1 MAQARRIAFL
11 CCLFLCFL
19 AATAVAGTQA
29 KTKAQLPAFSGL
41 AEKAGAAVV
50 NISTVKTVETSE
62 KLREF
67 FSPFRDHPYFDEF
80 FDRFF
85 EGQPQQR
92 RKNALGSGFIISADG
107 YIVTNHHV
115 VAQADEV
122 QVSLRESEK
131 SLDAEIVGT
140 DEETDLALLKIDA
153 ERELPS
159 LEFGD
164 SEGLEPGQWVVA
176 IGNPFGLSHTVTA
189 GIVSAKGRVIGAGP
203 YDNFIQTDAS
213 INPGNSGGPLLNLR
227 GEVVGINTAIV
238 AQGQG
243 IGFAIPSEMAKDVIA
258 QLKEYHTVKRG
269 WLGVTIQDVD
279 RDTAQALGLPQA
291 EGALV
296 ASVKQ
301 GDPADEAG
309 INPGDVILEVD
320 GQPIESARDLTRIIG
335 RMAPDT
341 KVRILLWREG
351 EKREV
356 SLKLGRRDKELAR
369 QEEKGPSEGA
379 GVQGM
384 RLRPVTQEE
393 AQALGMRSA
402 RGLVVTGVEQ
412 GSSAQRSG
420 LRPGDV
426 ILQANGRPVEKVSEL
441 EAVVQDAKDKGVVLL
456 LVNRKGQN
464 LFRALRLQE

>member
-1 MAQARRIAFL
+1 
-11 CCLFLCFL
+11 
-19 AATAVAGTQA
+19 
-29 KTKAQLPAFSGL
+29 
-41 AEKAGAAVV
+41 
-50 NISTVKTVETSE
+50 
-62 KLREF
+62 
-67 FSPFRDHPYFDEF
+67 
-80 FDRFF
+80 
-85 EGQPQQR
+85 
-92 RKNALGSGFIISADG
+92 
-107 YIVTNHHV
+107 
-115 VAQADEV
+115 
-122 QVSLRESEK
+122 
-131 SLDAEIVGT
+131 
-140 DEETDLALLKIDA
+140 
-153 ERELPS
+153 
-159 LEFGD
+159 
-164 SEGLEPGQWVVA
+164 
-176 IGNPFGLSHTVTA
+176 
-189 GIVSAKGRVIGAGP
+189 
-203 YDNFIQTDAS
+203 
-213 INPGNSGGPLLNLR
+213 
-227 GEVVGINTAIV
+227 VVGINTAIV

-243 IGFAIPSEMAKDVIA
+243 IGFAIPSEMAKDVIS

-309 INPGDVILEVD
+309 IKPGDVILEVD

-341 KVRILLWREG
+341 KVQILLWREG

-356 SLKLGRRDKELAR
+356 SLKLGRRDKQLAR

-412 GSSAQRSG
+412 GSSAQQSG

-441 EAVVQDAKDKGVVLL
+441 EAVVQESKDKGVVLL